1 MEAPSCLSW
10 NLFLGSTSS
19 PVDNCE
25 LDLALSDST
34 PLRNDPPCHP
44 VIRPYPTNDL
54 RPPSISSIPSQ
65 EVACACF
72 CPEKGNS
79 PLLSVQVFGE
89 FCATCVALLCFAMS
103 LRQGPPHRNQE
114 PHKLLCDSQNASHS
128 HLTCGIKLSQPMMR
142 GGFKKEWWWNWN
154 LFVLFTSLSVPGRS
168 VLSQG
173 VAVLTGKTLG
183 IVDTLVWYWITH
195 TRESV
200 TPSCFKWAC
209 STSSWNHISNKTLNK
224 LAVLHFC
231 PCVTFI

>member
-1 MEAPSCLSW
+1 M
-10 NLFLGSTSS
+10 SS
-19 PVDNCE
+19 GYP
-25 LDLALSDST
+25 ALSDERST
-34 PLRNDPPCHP
+34 PPLHFQHSKPRGGMRMFLPRERQLPSPVCPSVRRILRHLC
-44 VIRPYPTNDL
+44 
-54 RPPSISSIPSQ
+54 
-65 EVACACF
+65 CF
-72 CPEKGNS
+72 IM
-79 PLLSVQVFGE
+79 
-89 FCATCVALLCFAMS
+89 LCYVVEA
-103 LRQGPPHRNQE
+103 QGPPHRNQE

-154 LFVLFTSLSVPGRS
+154 LCVLFTSLSVPGRS

-209 STSSWNHISNKTLNK
+209 STSSWNHISNK

>member
-1 MEAPSCLSW
+1 MVNKICSNESIEAPSCLSW
-10 NLFLGSTSS
+10 NLFLGSASSS

-54 RPPSISSIPSQ
+54 RPPSIPTQ

-128 HLTCGIKLSQPMMR
+128 HLTCGIKLSPSPWWGWFQERVMMKLKFFVSFSLPCLYQDDR
-142 GGFKKEWWWNWN
+142 CYLKEL
-154 LFVLFTSLSVPGRS
+154 LFWLGKRS
-168 VLSQG
+168 
-173 VAVLTGKTLG
+173 A
-183 IVDTLVWYWITH
+183 
-195 TRESV
+195 
-200 TPSCFKWAC
+200 
-209 STSSWNHISNKTLNK
+209 
-224 LAVLHFC
+224 
-231 PCVTFI
+231 

>member
-114 PHKLLCDSQNASHS
+114 PHKLLCDSKNASHS

-154 LFVLFTSLSVPGRS
+154 FLCPFHFLVCTRTIGVISRS
-168 VLSQG
+168 CCFDWENARHSWHPRVILNN
-173 VAVLTGKTLG
+173 
-183 IVDTLVWYWITH
+183 TH
-195 TRESV
+195 TRVSHAFV
-200 TPSCFKWAC
+200 F
-209 STSSWNHISNKTLNK
+209 
-224 LAVLHFC
+224 
-231 PCVTFI
+231 

>member
-1 MEAPSCLSW
+1 MVNKICSNESIEAPSCLSW
-10 NLFLGSTSS
+10 NLFLGSASS

-54 RPPSISSIPSQ
+54 RPPSIPTQ

-154 LFVLFTSLSVPGRS
+154 FLCPFHFLVCTRTIGVISRSCCFDWENARHSWHPRVILNNTRTRVSHAFVF
-168 VLSQG
+168 
-173 VAVLTGKTLG
+173 
-183 IVDTLVWYWITH
+183 
-195 TRESV
+195 
-200 TPSCFKWAC
+200 
-209 STSSWNHISNKTLNK
+209 
-224 LAVLHFC
+224 
-231 PCVTFI
+231 